1 MKSGAVAPSAD
12 SGAMNERT
20 GRFAL
25 ASLAAFFGA
34 VLILLGAGACEAV
47 RREKTVA
54 LTFDDGP
61 HGEKTLELLKV
72 LSDDR
77 VKASFFVVGKQVAF
91 NRQVLRRIR
100 DMGHTIA
107 NHSYTHPNLTELSP
121 AAARDE
127 YAACSELIRDVT
139 GQTPR
144 FCRPPGGRTN
154 AAVERA
160 GREAGLQTVYWTV
173 NSRDYTDLPPEEIAR
188 KVAALVRPGG
198 VVLLHGGVT
207 ATIEALPAIIRDL
220 RKKGYRFVTL
230 DELFP
235 APESHKAGIRRR
247 GGSGS

>member
-1 MKSGAVAPSAD
+1 
-12 SGAMNERT
+12 MNERI

-25 ASLAAFFGA
+25 TVLA
-34 VLILLGAGACEAV
+34 VLFGVLLALSGAGVCEAA
-47 RREKTVA
+47 RRDKTVA

-61 HGEKTLELLKV
+61 HGEKTLELLNI

-107 NHSYTHPNLTELSP
+107 NHSYTHPNLTELTP

-127 YAACSELIRDVT
+127 YSACSELIRDVT
-139 GQTPR
+139 GQAPR

-154 AAVERA
+154 AAVEKA
-160 GREAGLQTVYWTV
+160 GREAGLRTVYWTV
-173 NSRDYTDLPPEEIAR
+173 NSRDYTDLPPEVIAR
-188 KVAALVRPGG
+188 KVAGLVRPGG
-198 VVLLHGGVT
+198 IVLLHGGVT

-220 RKKGYRFVTL
+220 RKRGYRFVTL

-235 APESHKAGIRRR
+235 APENRKAGIRRR

>member
-1 MKSGAVAPSAD
+1 
-12 SGAMNERT
+12 MN
-20 GRFAL
+20 GRIDRFVR
-25 ASLAAFFGA
+25 ASLALLAALFG
-34 VLILLGAGACEAV
+34 VLLTLAGAGEAF
-47 RREKTVA
+47 RLDKTVA

-72 LSDDR
+72 LSDEA
-77 VKASFFVVGKQVAF
+77 VKASFFVVGKQAAF

-160 GREAGLQTVYWTV
+160 GREEGLRTVYWTV

-188 KVAALVRPGG
+188 KVAGLVRPGG

-220 RKKGYRFVTL
+220 RNRGYRFVTL
-230 DELFP
+230 DELFSP
-235 APESHKAGIRRR
+235 PENRKAGARRR
-247 GGSGS
+247 GGNRS

>member
-1 MKSGAVAPSAD
+1 
-12 SGAMNERT
+12 MNGRID
-20 GRFAL
+20 RFARAL
-25 ASLAAFFGA
+25 LAALFG
-34 VLILLGAGACEAV
+34 VLLTLTLAGAGACEAL
-47 RREKTVA
+47 RFDKTAA

-61 HGEKTLELLKV
+61 HGDRTLELLKV
-72 LSDDR
+72 LADEG
-77 VKASFFVVGKQVAF
+77 VKASFFVVGKQAAF
-91 NRQVLRRIR
+91 NRQVLLRIR

-160 GREAGLQTVYWTV
+160 GREEGLRTVYWTV
-173 NSRDYTDLPPEEIAR
+173 NSRDYTNLPPEVIAR
-188 KVAALVRPGG
+188 KVAGLVRPGG
-198 VVLLHGGVT
+198 VVLLHDGVT
-207 ATIEALPAIIRDL
+207 ATIEALPEIIRDL
-220 RKKGYRFVTL
+220 RNRGYRFVTL

-235 APESHKAGIRRR
+235 APENRKAGARRR

>member
-1 MKSGAVAPSAD
+1 
-12 SGAMNERT
+12 MNGRID
-20 GRFAL
+20 RFARALL
-25 ASLAAFFGA
+25 ALLAALFGF
-34 VLILLGAGACEAV
+34 LLTLAGAGEAF
-47 RREKTVA
+47 RLDKTVA

-61 HGEKTLELLKV
+61 HGEKTLELLRV
-72 LSDDR
+72 LSDEE
-77 VKASFFVVGKQVAF
+77 VKASFFVVGKQAAF

-160 GREAGLQTVYWTV
+160 GREEGLRTVYWTV
-173 NSRDYTDLPPEEIAR
+173 NSRDYTDLPPEVIAR
-188 KVAALVRPGG
+188 KVAGLVRPGG
-198 VVLLHGGVT
+198 VVLLHDGVT

-220 RKKGYRFVTL
+220 RNRGYRFVTL
-230 DELFP
+230 DELFSP
-235 APESHKAGIRRR
+235 PENRKAGARRR
-247 GGSGS
+247 GGNRS

>member
-1 MKSGAVAPSAD
+1 
-12 SGAMNERT
+12 MNERT

-100 DMGHTIA
+100 DMG
-107 NHSYTHPNLTELSP
+107 
-121 AAARDE
+121 
-127 YAACSELIRDVT
+127 IRSRT
-139 GQTPR
+139 TPI
-144 FCRPPGGRTN
+144 PTRT
-154 AAVERA
+154 
-160 GREAGLQTVYWTV
+160 
-173 NSRDYTDLPPEEIAR
+173 
-188 KVAALVRPGG
+188 
-198 VVLLHGGVT
+198 
-207 ATIEALPAIIRDL
+207 
-220 RKKGYRFVTL
+220 
-230 DELFP
+230 
-235 APESHKAGIRRR
+235 
-247 GGSGS
+247 